1 MYDLTDYADMIAD
14 RVRMDAFALALKAV
28 IKPDSVV
35 LDIGTGPGIHAL
47 LAAKFGARKVYAIEP
62 NDVVHLAREVASVNG
77 FGDRIDFY
85 QDLSTNVSL
94 PEQADIIISDMRG
107 SLPLY
112 GKHIPTIV
120 DARERHLA
128 KGGSLIPGRDV
139 VWTALVDSRA
149 AYKEMINPWSKPYA
163 LSMEPIKRTTL
174 NSWSNGVSDRIRAR
188 HLLTE
193 PHIWTTLD
201 YFSIKDPNV
210 SNSGIVQRATRDGK
224 AYGWLVWFDTELIP
238 DIGFSNGP
246 DVEKIAEVYGR
257 GFFPLLEPI
266 SITAGDTV
274 NLSLHAE
281 LIGDEYEWRWHTCV
295 QSQDDPDVIKA
306 DFEQSTT
313 IAKTHENK
321 LIAAHI
327 SNEQPGLSSDGEI
340 AVFILEKLD
349 GETSVE
355 RIAQQVY
362 QAFPDRFS
370 EPSKALFFVHELTQ
384 QFKS

>member
-1 MYDLTDYADMIAD
+1 MYDLTDYADMISD
-14 RVRMDAFALALKAV
+14 RVRMDAYALALKAA

-35 LDIGTGPGIHAL
+35 LDIGTGPGLHAL

-62 NDVVHLAREVASVNG
+62 NDVVHLAREVASING

-85 QDLSTNVSL
+85 QDLSTNVTL
-94 PEQADIIISDMRG
+94 PERADIIVSDMRG

-112 GKHIPTIV
+112 GEHIPTIV
-120 DARERHLA
+120 DARDRHLA
-128 KGGSLIPGRDV
+128 KGGFLIPSRDM

-149 AYKEMINPWSKPYA
+149 AYKEMINPWNKPYA

-193 PHIWTTLD
+193 PHMWTTLD

-224 AYGWLVWFDTELIP
+224 AYGWLVWFDAELID
-238 DIGFSNGP
+238 DIRFSNGP
-246 DVEKIAEVYGR
+246 DVEKISEVYGR

-266 SITAGDTV
+266 SIAEGDTV
-274 NLSLHAE
+274 KLSLHAE
-281 LIGDEYEWRWHTCV
+281 LIGDAYEWHWHTSV
-295 QSQDDPDVIKA
+295 QSQDDPNAIKA
-306 DFEQSTT
+306 DFKQSTT
-313 IAKTHENK
+313 IAKAYENK

-327 SNEQPGLSSDGEI
+327 SNEQPGLGIDGEV
-340 AVFILEKLD
+340 AVYILEKLD
-349 GETSVE
+349 GETSVG
-355 RIAQQVY
+355 RIGQQVY

-370 EPSKALFFVHELTQ
+370 EPSKALFFVHEIAQ
-384 QFKS
+384 QFKD

>member
-14 RVRMDAFALALKAV
+14 RVRMDAYALALKAV

-77 FGDRIDFY
+77 FADRIDFY
-85 QDLSTNVSL
+85 QDLSTHVTL
-94 PEQADIIISDMRG
+94 PERADIIVSDIRG

-112 GKHIPTIV
+112 GEHISTIV

-128 KGGSLIPGRDV
+128 KGGFLIPGRDV

-163 LSMEPIKRTTL
+163 LSMEPIKRATL
-174 NSWSNGVSDRIRAR
+174 NSWSNVVPDRIRAR

-193 PHIWTTLD
+193 PHVWTTLD
-201 YFSIKDPNV
+201 YASIKDPNV
-210 SNSGIVQRATRDGK
+210 SNSDIVQRATRDGK
-224 AYGWLVWFDTELIP
+224 AYGWLVWFDTELID

-246 DVEKIAEVYGR
+246 DVENISEVYGR

-266 SITAGDTV
+266 PITAGDTV

-281 LIGDEYEWRWHTCV
+281 LMGDAYEWRWHTSI
-295 QSQDDPDVIKA
+295 QSQSDPDVIKA
-306 DFEQSTT
+306 DFKQSTM
-313 IAKTHENK
+313 IAKAHENK

-327 SNEQPGLSSDGEI
+327 SNEQPRLGTDGEV

-349 GETSVE
+349 GETSVVH
-355 RIAQQVY
+355 IAQQVC
-362 QAFPDRFS
+362 QVFPDRFS
-370 EPSKALFFVHELTQ
+370 NPTKALLFVHEIAQ
-384 QFKS
+384 QFKD

>member
-1 MYDLTDYADMIAD
+1 MIAD
-14 RVRMDAFALALKAV
+14 RVRMDAYALALKAA
-28 IKPDSVV
+28 IKPESVV

-62 NDVVHLAREVASVNG
+62 NDVVHLAREVASLNG
-77 FGDRIDFY
+77 FAEHIDFY
-85 QDLSTNVSL
+85 QDISTNVTL
-94 PEQADIIISDMRG
+94 PERADIIISDMRG

-112 GKHIPTIV
+112 GKHIPTIA

-128 KGGSLIPGRDV
+128 KGGLLIPGRDV

-149 AYKEMINPWSKPYA
+149 AYKDMINPWSKPYA
-163 LSMEPIKRTTL
+163 LSMEPIKRATL
-174 NSWSNGVSDRIRAR
+174 NSWSNEVPDRIRAR

-193 PHIWTTLD
+193 PHVWTTLD
-201 YFSIKDPNV
+201 YSSIKDPNV

-266 SITAGDTV
+266 SIAEGDTV
-274 NLSLHAE
+274 HLSLHAE
-281 LIGDEYEWRWHTCV
+281 LLGDEYEWRWYTCV
-295 QSQDDPDVIKA
+295 QSQDDPDAIKA

-313 IAKTHENK
+313 IAKAYENK
-321 LIAAHI
+321 LVAAHI
-327 SNEQPGLSSDGEI
+327 SNEQPGLGIDGEV

-349 GETSVE
+349 GETSVG
-355 RIAQQVY
+355 RIAQQVRR
-362 QAFPDRFS
+362 AFPDRFS
-370 EPSKALFFVHELTQ
+370 ESSKALFFVHELTQ
-384 QFKS
+384 QFKA

>member
-1 MYDLTDYADMIAD
+1 VYDLTDYADMMAD
-14 RVRMDAFALALKAV
+14 RVRMDAYALALKAA
-28 IKPDSVV
+28 IKPESVV

-47 LAAKFGARKVYAIEP
+47 LAAKFGARQVYAIEP

-77 FGDRIDFY
+77 FADRIAFY
-85 QDLSTNVSL
+85 QDLSTNVTL
-94 PEQADIIISDMRG
+94 PERADIIISDMRG

-112 GKHIPTIV
+112 GKHIPTIA
-120 DARERHLA
+120 DARERHLT
-128 KGGSLIPGRDV
+128 KGGLLIPGRDV
-139 VWTALVDSRA
+139 VWTALVDSHA
-149 AYKEMINPWSKPYA
+149 AYKDMISPWSKPYA

-174 NSWSNGVSDRIRAR
+174 NSWSNAVADRIRAR

-193 PHIWTTLD
+193 PHIWANLD

-210 SNSGIVQRATRDGK
+210 SNSGIVQRATRDGI
-224 AYGWLVWFDTELIP
+224 AHGWLVWFDTELIP

-266 SITAGDTV
+266 SIAEGDTV

-281 LIGDEYEWRWHTCV
+281 LLGDEYEWRWHTCI
-295 QSQDDPDVIKA
+295 QSQDDPDAIKA
-306 DFEQSTT
+306 NFEQSTT
-313 IAKTHENK
+313 IAKAYENK
-321 LIAAHI
+321 LIAPHI
-327 SNEQPGLSSDGEI
+327 SNEQPRLGTDGEV

-349 GETSVE
+349 GETSVG
-355 RIAQQVY
+355 RIAQQVCR
-362 QAFPDRFS
+362 AFPDRFS
-370 EPSKALFFVHELTQ
+370 EPSKALFFVHELVQ

>member
-1 MYDLTDYADMIAD
+1 VYDLTDYADMIAD
-14 RVRMDAFALALKAV
+14 RVRMDAYALALKAV

-77 FGDRIDFY
+77 FADR
-85 QDLSTNVSL
+85 
-94 PEQADIIISDMRG
+94 IISDMRG

-128 KGGSLIPGRDV
+128 KGGFLIPGRDV

-149 AYKEMINPWSKPYA
+149 AYNEMINPWSKPYA

-174 NSWSNGVSDRIRAR
+174 NSWSNVVPDRIRER

-193 PHIWTTLD
+193 PHMWTTLD

-210 SNSGIVQRATRDGK
+210 SKSSIMQRATRDGK

-281 LIGDEYEWRWHTCV
+281 LIGDEYDWRWHTCI

-313 IAKTHENK
+313 IAKANENK
-321 LIAAHI
+321 LIAPHI
-327 SNEQPGLSSDGEI
+327 SNEQPGLGSDGEV

-349 GETSVE
+349 GETSVG
-355 RIAQQVY
+355 RIAQQVC

>member
-14 RVRMDAFALALKAV
+14 RVRMDAYALALKAA

-85 QDLSTNVSL
+85 QDLSTNVTL

-128 KGGSLIPGRDV
+128 KGGLLIPGRDV

-149 AYKEMINPWSKPYA
+149 AYKDMISPWSKPYA

-174 NSWSNGVSDRIRAR
+174 NSWSSAVPDRIRAR

-224 AYGWLVWFDTELIP
+224 AYGWLIWFDTELIP

-266 SITAGDTV
+266 SIAEGDTV

-281 LIGDEYEWRWHTCV
+281 LLGDEYEWRWHTCV

-313 IAKTHENK
+313 IAKAYENK

-327 SNEQPGLSSDGEI
+327 SNEQPGLGTDGEV
-340 AVFILEKLD
+340 AMFILEKLD
-349 GETSVE
+349 GETSVGH
-355 RIAQQVY
+355 IAQQVCR
-362 QAFPDRFS
+362 AFPDRFS
-370 EPSKALFFVHELTQ
+370 EPSKALFFVHDLTQ

>member
-14 RVRMDAFALALKAV
+14 RVRMDAFALALKAA
-28 IKPDSVV
+28 IQPDSVV
-35 LDIGTGPGIHAL
+35 MDIGTGSGIHAL
-47 LAAKFGARKVYAIEP
+47 LAAKFSARKMYAIEP

-94 PEQADIIISDMRG
+94 PERADIIISDMRG

-120 DARERHLA
+120 DARERHLT

-163 LSMEPIKRTTL
+163 LSMELIKRTML

-210 SNSGIVQRATRDGK
+210 SNSGIVQRANRDGK

-238 DIGFSNGP
+238 DIGFSKGP
-246 DVEKIAEVYGR
+246 DVEKISEVYGR

-266 SITAGDTV
+266 PITEGDTV

-281 LIGDEYEWRWHTCV
+281 LIGDEYEWRWHTRV

-321 LIAAHI
+321 LIAPHI
-327 SNEQPGLSSDGEI
+327 SNERPGLGSDGEVV
-340 AVFILEKLD
+340 VFILEKLD
-349 GETSVE
+349 GETSVG
-355 RIAQQVY
+355 RIAQQVC

-370 EPSKALFFVHELTQ
+370 EPSKALFFVHEIAQ
-384 QFKS
+384 QFKD

>member
-1 MYDLTDYADMIAD
+1 LYDLTDYADMIAD
-14 RVRMDAFALALKAV
+14 RVRMDAYALASKAS

-77 FGDRIDFY
+77 FGDRIDFC
-85 QDLSTNVSL
+85 QDLSTNMTL
-94 PEQADIIISDMRG
+94 PEQADVIISDMRG

-128 KGGSLIPGRDV
+128 KGGFLIPGLDV

-163 LSMEPIKRTTL
+163 LSMEPIKRTIL

-193 PHIWTTLD
+193 PHIWTTVD

-210 SNSGIVQRATRDGK
+210 NNSGIVQRATRDGK
-224 AYGWLVWFDTELIP
+224 AHGWLVWFDTELIP

-246 DVEKIAEVYGR
+246 NVEKISEVYGR

-266 SITAGDTV
+266 PITEGDTV
-274 NLSLHAE
+274 NVSLHAE

-321 LIAAHI
+321 LIAPHI
-327 SNEQPGLSSDGEI
+327 SNERPGLGSDGEV

-349 GETSVE
+349 GETSVG
-355 RIAQQVY
+355 RIAQQVC

-370 EPSKALFFVHELTQ
+370 EPSKALFFVHEIAQ
-384 QFKS
+384 QFKD